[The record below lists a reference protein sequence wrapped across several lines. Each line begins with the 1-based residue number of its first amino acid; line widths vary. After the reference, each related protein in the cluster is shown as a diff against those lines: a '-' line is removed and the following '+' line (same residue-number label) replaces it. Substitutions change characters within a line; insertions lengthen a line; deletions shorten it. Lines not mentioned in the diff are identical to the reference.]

1 MTPTPPPN
9 AVKDM
14 GLAKVGRQ
22 RIDWAAAHMPVLGL
36 IRKEFE
42 QTKPLKGVTI
52 GACLH
57 VTKETAVLC
66 ETLKAGGAKVA
77 ICGSNPL
84 STQDDVAA
92 ALAEAGIHVYAWRG
106 VNNKEYYEH
115 VDAVLMNKPTLTMD
129 DGGDLVTRLVTVHK
143 DLIPHVLAGTEET
156 TTGVHRFR
164 SMAAEGVLPYPLVA
178 VNDAMT
184 KHFFDNRYGTGQ
196 STLDG
201 ILRATSSLIAGT
213 VFVVAGYGWVGK
225 GLSMRARGMGARV
238 IVTEVDPVRALEA
251 VMDGFEVAPMTE
263 AVRRADFVVT
273 VTGGKWVLD
282 AEQLR
287 NLKDG
292 AILANSGHF
301 DNEINLNAL
310 KDLATGVTE
319 VRPNVELYQ
328 LKDGRKV
335 YVLGQGRL
343 VNLAAAEG
351 HPPEVMDMSFA
362 NQALSSVWLLQH
374 AKTLEK
380 QVYAPTKEQDE
391 RVASLKLAAMGVKM
405 DTLSADQKKY
415 LAGWQEGT

>member
-1 MTPTPPPN
+1 MSVPPHM
-9 AVKDM
+9 VKDL
-14 GLAKVGRQ
+14 GLAKQGRQ
-22 RIDWAAAHMPVLGL
+22 RIDWAAAHMPVLAL
-36 IRKEFE
+36 IRREFE
-42 QTKPLKGVTI
+42 QTKPLKGITI

-57 VTKETAVLC
+57 VTKETAVLM

-77 ICGSNPL
+77 VCGSNPL

-92 ALAEAGIHVYAWRG
+92 ALAESGIHVYAWRG
-106 VNNKEYYEH
+106 VNHKEYYEH
-115 VDAVLMNKPTLTMD
+115 VDAVLENRPTLTMD
-129 DGGDLVTRLVTVHK
+129 DGGDLVTRLITTRK
-143 DLIPHVLAGTEET
+143 DLVSGVLAGTEET

-164 SMAAEGVLPYPLVA
+164 AMAAEGVLPYPVVA

-201 ILRATSSLIAGT
+201 ILRATSSLIAGS

-238 IVTEVDPVRALEA
+238 VVTEVDPVRALEA
-251 VMDGFEVAPMTE
+251 VMDGFEVAPMAE
-263 AVRRADFVVT
+263 AVKKADFVVT

-282 AEQLR
+282 AEQLA
-287 NLKDG
+287 NVKDG
-292 AILANSGHF
+292 CILSNSGHF
-301 DNEINLNAL
+301 DNEINLGAL
-310 KDLATGVTE
+310 KALAKNVAE
-319 VRPNVELYQ
+319 IRPNVEHYD

-374 AKTLEK
+374 AKGLEK
-380 QVYAPTKEQDE
+380 KVYAPTLEQDQ
-391 RVASLKLAAMGVKM
+391 RVASLKLHAMGVKI
-405 DTLSADQKKY
+405 DTLSATQRDY

>member
-1 MTPTPPPN
+1 MTTPPPY

-22 RIDWAAAHMPVLGL
+22 RIDWAAAHMPVLAL
-36 IRKEFE
+36 IRREFE
-42 QTKPLKGVTI
+42 QTKPLKGITI

-57 VTKETAVLC
+57 VTKETAVLM

-77 ICGSNPL
+77 VCGSNPL

-92 ALAEAGIHVYAWRG
+92 ALAESGIHVYAWRG

-238 IVTEVDPVRALEA
+238 LVTEVDPVRALEA
-251 VMDGFEVAPMTE
+251 VMDGFEVAPMGE
-263 AVRRADFVVT
+263 AVRKADFIVT

-292 AILANSGHF
+292 AIVANSGHF
-301 DNEINLNAL
+301 DNEINLVAL
-310 KDLATGVTE
+310 KDLSKSVTE
-319 VRPNVELYQ
+319 IRPNVEQYD

-362 NQALSSVWLLQH
+362 NQALSSIWLLKN
-374 AKTLEK
+374 AKGLEK

-391 RVASLKLAAMGVKM
+391 RVASLKLEAMGVKM
-405 DTLSADQKKY
+405 DRLTDEQKKY

>member
-1 MTPTPPPN
+1 MTVPPHMI
-9 AVKDM
+9 KDPS
-14 GLAKVGRQ
+14 LAKQGRQ
-22 RIDWAAAHMPVLGL
+22 RIDWAAAHMPVLAL

-42 QTKPLKGVTI
+42 QTKPLKGITI

-57 VTKETAVLC
+57 VTKETAVLM

-77 ICGSNPL
+77 LCGSNPL

-92 ALAEAGIHVYAWRG
+92 ALAESGIHVYAWRG
-106 VNNKEYYEH
+106 VNNTEYYQH
-115 VDAVLMNKPTLTMD
+115 VDAVLANKPTLTMD
-129 DGGDLVTRLVTVHK
+129 DGGDLVTRLITVHK
-143 DLIPHVLAGTEET
+143 DAVSGVLAGTEET

-164 SMAAEGVLPYPLVA
+164 AMAAEGVLPYPVVA

-238 IVTEVDPVRALEA
+238 VVTEVDPIRALEA
-251 VMDGFEVAPMTE
+251 VMDGFEVAPMAD
-263 AVRRADFVVT
+263 AVKKADFVVT

-287 NLKDG
+287 NLKEG
-292 AILANSGHF
+292 AIVANSGHF
-301 DNEINLNAL
+301 DNEINLVAL
-310 KDLATGVTE
+310 KEMAKSVE
-319 VRPNVELYQ
+319 EIRPNVEQYT

-362 NQALSSVWLLQH
+362 NQALSSVWLLQN
-374 AKTLEK
+374 AKNLEK
-380 QVYAPTKEQDE
+380 QVYAPTREQDE
-391 RVASLKLAAMGVKM
+391 RVASLKLTAMGVAM
-405 DTLSADQKKY
+405 DRLTDEQKKY

>member
-1 MTPTPPPN
+1 MTVPPH
-9 AVKDM
+9 AIKDAS
-14 GLAKVGRQ
+14 LAPQGRQ
-22 RIDWAAAHMPVLGL
+22 RVDWAAAHMPVLKL
-36 IRKEFE
+36 IREEFE
-42 QTKPLKGVTI
+42 KEQPLKGVTI

-57 VTKETAVLC
+57 VTKETAVLM

-77 ICGSNPL
+77 LCGSNPL

-92 ALAEAGIHVYAWRG
+92 ALAESGIHVYAWRG

-115 VDAVLMNKPTLTMD
+115 VDAVLENKPTITMD
-129 DGGDLVTRLVTVHK
+129 DGGDLVTRLITAKK
-143 DLIPHVLAGTEET
+143 DLVQHVLAGTEET

-201 ILRATSSLIAGT
+201 ILRATSTLIAGA
-213 VFVVAGYGWVGK
+213 VFVVGGYGWVGK
-225 GLSMRARGMGARV
+225 GLSSRARGMGARV

-251 VMDGFEVAPMTE
+251 VMDGFEVTTMKDAMT
-263 AVRRADFVVT
+263 RANIVVT
-273 VTGGKWVLD
+273 VTGGKWVLNKD
-282 AEQLR
+282 ELAAV
-287 NLKDG
+287 KDG

-301 DNEINLNAL
+301 DNEINLGAL
-310 KDLATGVTE
+310 DEMTSEKKE
-319 VRPNVELYQ
+319 VRPNVVEYT

-335 YVLGQGRL
+335 FVLGEGRL

-362 NQALSSVWLLQH
+362 NQALSSLWLIKN
-374 AKTLEK
+374 AKGLEK
-380 QVYAPTKEQDE
+380 KVYEPSKEQDE
-391 RVASLKLAAMGVKM
+391 RVASLKLTAMGVKI
-405 DTLSADQKKY
+405 DRLTDEQKKY

>member
-1 MTPTPPPN
+1 MTVPPHMI
-9 AVKDM
+9 KDPS
-14 GLAKVGRQ
+14 LAKQGRQ
-22 RIDWAAAHMPVLGL
+22 RIDWAAAHMPVLKL
-36 IRKEFE
+36 IRQEFE
-42 QTKPLKGVTI
+42 QAKPLKGITI

-57 VTKETAVLC
+57 VTKETAVLM
-66 ETLKAGGAKVA
+66 ETLQAGGAKVA
-77 ICGSNPL
+77 LCGSNPL

-92 ALAEAGIHVYAWRG
+92 ALAEKGIHVYAWRG
-106 VNNKEYYEH
+106 VNNQEYYEH
-115 VDAVLMNKPTLTMD
+115 VDAVLQNRPTITMD

-143 DLIPHVLAGTEET
+143 DLIPNVLAGTEET

-164 SMAAEGVLPYPLVA
+164 AMAAEGVLPYPLVA

-201 ILRATSSLIAGT
+201 ILRATSSLIAGS

-238 IVTEVDPVRALEA
+238 VVTEVDAVRALEA
-251 VMDGFEVAPMTE
+251 VMDGFEVAPMAE
-263 AVRRADFVVT
+263 AVTKADFVVT

-282 AEQLR
+282 KAALE
-287 NLKDG
+287 NVKDG
-292 AILANSGHF
+292 AVLANSGHF
-301 DNEINLNAL
+301 DNEINLGHL
-310 KDLATGVTE
+310 KSLAKSIE
-319 VRPNVELYQ
+319 EIRPNVEQYT

-351 HPPEVMDMSFA
+351 HPPQVMDMSFA
-362 NQALSSVWLLQH
+362 NQALSAVWLLKN
-374 AKTLEK
+374 AKQLEK
-380 QVYAPTKEQDE
+380 KVYEPTVEQDQ
-391 RVASLKLAAMGVKM
+391 RVASLKLTAMGVKM
-405 DTLSADQKKY
+405 DQLTDEQKKY